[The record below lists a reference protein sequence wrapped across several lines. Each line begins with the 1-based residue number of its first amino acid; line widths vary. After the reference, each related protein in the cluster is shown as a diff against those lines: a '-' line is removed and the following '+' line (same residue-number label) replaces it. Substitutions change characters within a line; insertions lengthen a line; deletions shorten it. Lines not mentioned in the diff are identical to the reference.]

1 MSVPPPPPPIHLPGQ
16 QAARAYVCAWC
27 GAQGSGTEL
36 TCRACGAAIDVKA
49 VVSDSGW
56 VELPAIKDMAKL
68 QFGRSSCQ
76 IEGLYV
82 PVAEMNLDAQ
92 DGVYFTHH
100 VLLWMDPQI
109 RLGILPLQG
118 GWKRLRAGL
127 PLIMA
132 QAQGPGHI
140 AFSDDRPGELVALP
154 LQPGQAVDVREHV
167 FMVATSQL
175 AYEWFATN
183 IWFETGTGNDKE
195 IHFPLGQY
203 MDRFISGQQPGLL
216 LIHGGGNIF
225 TRRLAPH
232 ERILIKPS
240 SLLFKDPT
248 VSMHLHIERSSYM
261 GGNWFTVG
269 PRHLWLQL
277 RGPGRIAV
285 ESAYGHFHDPGR
297 AISGHSYA
305 TIQQW

>member
-1 MSVPPPPPPIHLPGQ
+1 MSAPPPPPVHLPGQ
-16 QAARAYVCAWC
+16 QAARAYICAWC
-27 GAQGSGTEL
+27 GAQGSGTDL
-36 TCRACGAAIDVKA
+36 TCRACGATIDVKA
-49 VVSDSGW
+49 VVSNSGW

-76 IEGLYV
+76 IEGMYV

-100 VLLWMDPQI
+100 VLLWMDPNI
-109 RLGILPLQG
+109 RLGTLPLRG

-132 QAQGPGHI
+132 QAHGPGHI

-167 FMVATSQL
+167 FMVATGQL
-175 AYEWFATN
+175 GYDWFATN
-183 IWFETGTGNDKE
+183 IWFNTGTGNDKE
-195 IHFPLGQY
+195 THYPLGQY
-203 MDRFISGQQPGLL
+203 MDRFVAGQQPGLL

-225 TRRLAPH
+225 VRRLAPG
-232 ERILIKPS
+232 ESILIKPS

-248 VSMHLHIERSSYM
+248 VSMQLHIEQSASM
-261 GGNWFTVG
+261 SGNWFSVK
-269 PRHLWLQL
+269 PRHLWLHL
-277 RGPGRIAV
+277 RGPGRVAV
-285 ESAYGHFHDPGR
+285 ESAYGFFHDPGHNITGNSAASWQR
-297 AISGHSYA
+297 
-305 TIQQW
+305 W